1 MVFNL
6 PPILF
11 FFIFFPDGEKKR
23 IFDSPIFLTTFG
35 LTPLS
40 ALLKGQKNMP
50 QLSRVRV
57 GSRKAAV
64 GREIRPRPTAAPGL
78 SGMDVQRG
86 LIKK

>member
-57 GSRKAAV
+57 ASRKAAV
-64 GREIRPRPTAAPGL
+64 GREIRRIFRRFCAGEV
-78 SGMDVQRG
+78 M
-86 LIKK
+86 